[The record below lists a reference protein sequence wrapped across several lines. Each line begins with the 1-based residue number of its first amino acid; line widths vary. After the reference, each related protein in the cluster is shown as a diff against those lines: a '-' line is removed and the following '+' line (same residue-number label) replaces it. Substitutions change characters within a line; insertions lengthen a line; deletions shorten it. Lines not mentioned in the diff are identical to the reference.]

1 MREVRLFAAAA
12 DAAGA
17 ESVEIDVTTVEE
29 LRDTLS
35 KRFGNEFERVLRQCS
50 LLADGR
56 KVEAGPLPQGRV
68 DVLPPFA
75 GG

>member
-12 DAAGA
+12 DAAGLEETRA
-17 ESVEIDVTTVEE
+17 EAGTVEALRSE
-29 LRDTLS
+29 LAE
-35 KRFGNEFERVLRQCS
+35 RFGPEFAHVLEQCS
-50 LLADGR
+50 LLAEGR
-56 KVEAGPLPQGRV
+56 MIDAGPLPPGRV